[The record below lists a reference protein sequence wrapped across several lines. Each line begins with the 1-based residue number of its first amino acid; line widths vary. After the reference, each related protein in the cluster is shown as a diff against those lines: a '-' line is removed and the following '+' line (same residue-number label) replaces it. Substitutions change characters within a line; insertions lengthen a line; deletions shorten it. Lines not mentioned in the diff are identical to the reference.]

1 MRELH
6 LKNRKHE
13 VVAAAR
19 VEERR
24 LFGLWT
30 VVLWE
35 GGSVVERARA
45 TYDTARAHREDLETE
60 TVTTENVEGA
70 NDEDSSITSDIAFSA
85 GKRDL

>member
-13 VVAAAR
+13 VAAAAQ

-45 TYDTARAHREDLETE
+45 TYDTARAHREVLETE

-70 NDEDSSITSDIAFSA
+70 NDGGSSTTSDIAFSA